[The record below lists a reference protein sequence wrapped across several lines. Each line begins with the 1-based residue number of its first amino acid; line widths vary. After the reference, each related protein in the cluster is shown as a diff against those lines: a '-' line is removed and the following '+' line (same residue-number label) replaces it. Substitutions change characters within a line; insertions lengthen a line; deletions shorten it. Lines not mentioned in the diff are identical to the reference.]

1 MSVTK
6 KYNELLN
13 ETLYTKVH
21 PSGLKIHF
29 IPKKDYSMKYA
40 FFATEYGSI
49 YNEFTN
55 SETGEKSSMPLG
67 IAHFLEHKIFEESE
81 GNIFEQFAKLGA
93 NVNAYTN
100 FMSTAYM
107 FSTVDHFYDAL
118 GLLMNFV
125 QKPHLTDE
133 NVEKE
138 KGIIAQEIKMYDD
151 NPDWRVYFNTLSA
164 LYNDHPMK
172 YDIAGTVESVND
184 TTREDLEKCYD
195 AFYTP
200 DNMIV
205 FVIGDL
211 EADDVFGCVENNLT
225 EDFLSRKKINHIDL
239 PVEKAPVSNA
249 EIVEKMEVPLPLFN
263 LGFKD
268 MDIPSDWRKRLKKA
282 LAIKISLDMGFG
294 RGTEFYENLYDQGL
308 INFAFSGDNSYG
320 RTFSHTLLGGE
331 SNEPKVVIEH
341 VLAEIKRIKTD
352 GFEEEVFNR
361 IKKKT
366 IGRYLSS
373 FNSIQY
379 IANSFVAH
387 YMKGIDVFEYL
398 EVLKEI
404 DLEYVETVFNK
415 HFEEDNYTV
424 SIIE

>member
-1 MSVTK
+1 MTVTK
-6 KYNELLN
+6 QYNELLN
-13 ETLYTKVH
+13 ETIYTKVH
-21 PSGLKIHF
+21 PSGLKIYF

-55 SETGEKSSMPLG
+55 VETGIKSSMPLG

-118 GLLMNFV
+118 SLLMNFV
-125 QKPHLTDE
+125 QTPHLTDE

-172 YDIAGTVESVND
+172 YDIAGTVESVYA

-211 EADDVFGCVENNLT
+211 DEDEVFNCVENNLT
-225 EDFLSRKKINHIDL
+225 EDFLSRKKIHNIDL
-239 PVEKAPVSNA
+239 PEEKDPVANR
-249 EIVEKMEVPLPLFN
+249 EIIEKMEVPLPLFN
-263 LGFKD
+263 VGFKD
-268 MDIPSDWRKRLKKA
+268 MDIPSDWKLRLKKA

-294 RGTEFYENLYDQGL
+294 RGTAFYEDLYDEGL
-308 INFAFSGDNSYG
+308 INFSFSGDNSYG
-320 RTFSHTLLGGE
+320 RTFCHTLLGGE
-331 SNEPKVVIEH
+331 SKAPKEVIDRVVG
-341 VLAEIKRIKTD
+341 EIKRIKVD
-352 GFEEEVFNR
+352 GFKEEVFDR

-387 YMKGIDVFEYL
+387 YMKGIDLFEYL

-404 DLEYVETVFNK
+404 DIAYVEEVFRN
-415 HFEEDNYTV
+415 HFDEDNYTV

>member
-1 MSVTK
+1 MTVTK
-6 KYNELLN
+6 QYNELLN
-13 ETLYTKVH
+13 ETIYTKVH
-21 PSGLKIHF
+21 PSGLKIYF

-55 SETGEKSSMPLG
+55 VETGIKSSMPLG

-118 GLLMNFV
+118 SLLMNFV
-125 QKPHLTDE
+125 QTPHLTDE

-172 YDIAGTVESVND
+172 YDIAGTVESVYA

-211 EADDVFGCVENNLT
+211 DEDEVFNCVENNLT
-225 EDFLSRKKINHIDL
+225 EDFLSRKKIHNINL
-239 PVEKAPVSNA
+239 PDEKDPVANR
-249 EIVEKMEVPLPLFN
+249 EIIEKMEVPLPLFN
-263 LGFKD
+263 VGFKD
-268 MDIPSDWRKRLKKA
+268 MDIPSDWKLRLKKA

-294 RGTEFYENLYDQGL
+294 RGTAFYEDLYDEGL
-308 INFAFSGDNSYG
+308 INFSFSGDNSYG
-320 RTFSHTLLGGE
+320 RTFCHTLLGGE
-331 SNEPKVVIEH
+331 SKAPKEVIDRVVG
-341 VLAEIKRIKTD
+341 EIKRIKVD
-352 GFEEEVFNR
+352 GFKEEVFDR

-387 YMKGIDVFEYL
+387 YMKGIDLFEYL

-404 DLEYVETVFNK
+404 DIAYVEEVFRN
-415 HFEEDNYTV
+415 HFDEDNYTV

>member
-1 MSVTK
+1 MTITK
-6 KYNELLN
+6 KYNDLLN
-13 ETLYTKVH
+13 ETLYMKVH
-21 PSGLKIHF
+21 PSGLKMYF
-29 IPKKDYSMKYA
+29 IPKKDFSMKYA

-49 YNEFTN
+49 YNEFVN
-55 SETGEKSSMPLG
+55 AETGVKSSMPLG

-151 NPDWRVYFNTLSA
+151 NPDWKVYFNTLSA
-164 LYNDHPMK
+164 LYNEHPMK
-172 YDIAGTVESVND
+172 YDIAGTVESVYS
-184 TTREDLEKCYD
+184 TTKEDLEKCYD

-200 DNMIV
+200 DNMIA

-211 EADDVFGCVENNLT
+211 EAEEVFECIEQNLT
-225 EDFLSRKKINHIDL
+225 ENFLERKKINQIEL
-239 PVEKAPVSNA
+239 PNEVDAVA
-249 EIVEKMEVPLPLFN
+249 EREVYQKMEVPMPLFN
-263 LGFKD
+263 VGFKD
-268 MDIPSDWRKRLKKA
+268 MDIPSDWKKRLKKA
-282 LAIKISLDMGFG
+282 IAIKISLDMGFG
-294 RGTEFYENLYDQGL
+294 RGTKFYEDLYDEGL
-308 INFAFSGDNSYG
+308 INFSFSGDNSYG
-320 RTFSHTLLGGE
+320 RTFCHTLLGGE
-331 SNEPKVVIEH
+331 SKAPKEVVKRVIE
-341 VLAEIKRIKTD
+341 EITQIKEN
-352 GFEEEVFNR
+352 GFDEAVFDR

-387 YMKGIDVFEYL
+387 YMKGIDMFEYL

-404 DLEYVETVFNK
+404 DLAYVEDVFRA
-415 HFEEDNYTV
+415 HFDEDNYTV

>member
-1 MSVTK
+1 MTVAK
-6 KYNELLN
+6 QYNELLN
-13 ETLYTKVH
+13 ETIYTKVH
-21 PSGLKIHF
+21 PSGLKIYF

-55 SETGEKSSMPLG
+55 VETGEQSSMPLG

-125 QKPHLTDE
+125 QTPHLTDE

-172 YDIAGTVESVND
+172 HDIAGTVESVYA
-184 TTREDLEKCYD
+184 TTRQDLEKCYD

-211 EADDVFGCVENNLT
+211 DEEEVFNCVENNLT
-225 EDFLSRKKINHIDL
+225 EDFLSRNKIHNIDL
-239 PVEKAPVSNA
+239 PQEKDLVTNR
-249 EIVEKMEVPLPLFN
+249 EIIEKMEVPLPLFN
-263 LGFKD
+263 VGFKD
-268 MDIPSDWRKRLKKA
+268 MDIPSDWKLRLKKA

-294 RGTEFYENLYDQGL
+294 RGTAFYEDLYDEGL
-308 INFAFSGDNSYG
+308 INFSFSGDNSYG
-320 RTFSHTLLGGE
+320 RTFCHTLLGGE
-331 SNEPKVVIEH
+331 SKEPKVVIDR
-341 VLAEIKRIKTD
+341 VVNEIKRIKVD
-352 GFEEEVFNR
+352 GFKEEVFDR

-387 YMKGIDVFEYL
+387 YMKGIDLFEYL

-404 DLEYVETVFNK
+404 DITYVEEVFRN
-415 HFEEDNYTV
+415 HFDEDNYTV

>member
-1 MSVTK
+1 MK
-6 KYNELLN
+6 E
-13 ETLYTKVH
+13 H
-21 PSGLKIHF
+21 ASGLKMYF
-29 IPKKDYSMKYA
+29 IPKKDFSMKYA

-49 YNEFTN
+49 YNEFTHV
-55 SETGEKSSMPLG
+55 ETGERSSMPLG

-172 YDIAGTVESVND
+172 HDIAGTVESVYS
-184 TTREDLEKCYD
+184 TTKEDLEKCYD
-195 AFYTP
+195 TFYTP
-200 DNMIV
+200 DNMIA

-211 EADDVFGCVENNLT
+211 EPEEVFDCIEKNLT
-225 EDFLSRKKINHIDL
+225 EDFLSRKKVNTIHL
-239 PVEKAPVSNA
+239 PDEVDQVAQR
-249 EIVEKMEVPLPLFN
+249 EIHQEMEVPMPLFN
-263 LGFKD
+263 VGFKD
-268 MDIPSDWRKRLKKA
+268 MNIPSDWKKRLKKA
-282 LAIKISLDMGFG
+282 IAIKISLDMGFG
-294 RGTEFYENLYDQGL
+294 RGTKFYEDLYDEGL
-308 INFAFSGDNSYG
+308 INFSFSGDNSYG
-320 RTFSHTLLGGE
+320 RTFCHTLLGGE
-331 SNEPKVVIEH
+331 SKAPKEVIER
-341 VLAEIKRIKTD
+341 VVEEIKTIKAK
-352 GFEEEVFNR
+352 GFDELVFDR

-387 YMKGIDVFEYL
+387 YMKGIDMFEYL

-404 DLEYVETVFNK
+404 DLDYVETVFNA
-415 HFEEDNYTV
+415 HFDENNYTI
-424 SIIE
+424 SIVD

>member
-1 MSVTK
+1 MSVTE
-6 KYNELLN
+6 KYNQLLN
-13 ETLYTKVH
+13 ETLYIKEH
-21 PSGLKIHF
+21 PSGLKVYF

-55 SETGEKSSMPLG
+55 VETKEESSMPLG

-164 LYNDHPMK
+164 LYKEHPMK
-172 YDIAGTVESVND
+172 HDIAGTVESVNS
-184 TTREDLEKCYD
+184 TSREDLEKCYD

-211 EADDVFGCVENNLT
+211 ESEDVFKCVEDNLT
-225 EDFLSRKKINHIDL
+225 DDFLKRSKIHNIDL
-239 PVEKAPVSNA
+239 PEEPSPVSQR
-249 EIVEKMEVPLPLFN
+249 EVVEKMDVPLPLFN
-263 LGFKD
+263 IGFKD
-268 MDIPSDWRKRLKKA
+268 MDIPTDWKARLKKA

-294 RGTEFYENLYDQGL
+294 RGTAFYEALYDDGL

-320 RTFSHTLLGGE
+320 RTFCHTLLGGE
-331 SNEPKVVIEH
+331 SKAPKEVIQRVLNEIDS
-341 VLAEIKRIKTD
+341 IKKD
-352 GFEEEVFNR
+352 GFDEKVFER

-387 YMKGIDVFEYL
+387 YMKGIDLFEYL

-404 DLEYVETVFNK
+404 DMDYVETVFND
-415 HFEEDNYTV
+415 HFDSENYTV

>member
-1 MSVTK
+1 MTVTK
-6 KYNELLN
+6 QYNELLN
-13 ETLYTKVH
+13 ETIYTKVH
-21 PSGLKIHF
+21 PSGLKIYF

-55 SETGEKSSMPLG
+55 VETGVQSSMPLG

-125 QKPHLTDE
+125 QTPHLTDE

-172 YDIAGTVESVND
+172 YDIAGTVESVYA

-211 EADDVFGCVENNLT
+211 DEDEVFNCVENNLT
-225 EDFLSRKKINHIDL
+225 EDFLSRKKIHNIDL
-239 PVEKAPVSNA
+239 PEEKDPVANR
-249 EIVEKMEVPLPLFN
+249 EIIEKMEVPLPLFN
-263 LGFKD
+263 VGFKD
-268 MDIPSDWRKRLKKA
+268 MDIPSDWKLRLKKA

-294 RGTEFYENLYDQGL
+294 RGTAFYEDLYDEGL
-308 INFAFSGDNSYG
+308 INFSFSGDNSYG
-320 RTFSHTLLGGE
+320 RTFCHTLLGGE
-331 SNEPKVVIEH
+331 SKAPKEVIDRVVG
-341 VLAEIKRIKTD
+341 EIKRIKVD
-352 GFEEEVFNR
+352 GFKEEVFDR

-387 YMKGIDVFEYL
+387 YMKGIDLFEYL

-404 DLEYVETVFNK
+404 DIAYVEEVFRN
-415 HFEEDNYTV
+415 HFDEDNYTV

>member
-1 MSVTK
+1 MTVTK

-13 ETLYTKVH
+13 ETLYTKMH
-21 PSGLKIHF
+21 PSGLKIYF

-55 SETGEKSSMPLG
+55 SETGLKSSMPLG

-151 NPDWRVYFNTLSA
+151 NPDWKVYFNTLSA

-172 YDIAGTVESVND
+172 HDIAGTVESVYA
-184 TTREDLEKCYD
+184 TTREDLDKCYSS
-195 AFYTP
+195 FYTP
-200 DNMIV
+200 DNMVV

-211 EADDVFGCVENNLT
+211 KPEEVFACVESNLS
-225 EDFLSRKKINHIDL
+225 EDFLSRKKVDVIEL
-239 PVEKAPVSNA
+239 PEEKDPVA
-249 EIVEKMEVPLPLFN
+249 KREVIQKMEVPLPLFN
-263 LGFKD
+263 IGFKD
-268 MDIPSDWRKRLKKA
+268 TDIPSDWKKRLKKA

-294 RGTEFYENLYDQGL
+294 RGTKFYEGLYDEGL

-320 RTFSHTLLGGE
+320 RTFCHTMLGGE
-331 SNEPKVVIEH
+331 SDKPKEVIDRI
-341 VLAEIKRIKTD
+341 VNEIKEIKNQ
-352 GFEEEVFNR
+352 GFDQAVFNR

-387 YMKGIDVFEYL
+387 HMKGIDLFEYL

-404 DLEYVETVFNK
+404 DLAYIEEVFNA
-415 HFEEDNYTV
+415 HFDEDNYTV
-424 SIIE
+424 SIVE

>member
-1 MSVTK
+1 MSVTE
-6 KYNELLN
+6 KYNQLLN
-13 ETLYTKVH
+13 ETLYIKEH
-21 PSGLKIHF
+21 SSGLKIYF

-49 YNEFTN
+49 YNEFTHI
-55 SETGEKSSMPLG
+55 ETKEKSSMPLG

-164 LYNDHPMK
+164 LYKEHPMK
-172 YDIAGTVESVND
+172 HDIAGTVESVNS

-211 EADDVFGCVENNLT
+211 ESEDVFKCVEDNLT
-225 EDFLSRKKINHIDL
+225 DDFLNRSKVHNIDL
-239 PVEKAPVSNA
+239 PEEPSPASER
-249 EIVEKMEVPLPLFN
+249 EIVEKMDVPLPLFN
-263 LGFKD
+263 IGFKD
-268 MDIPSDWRKRLKKA
+268 MDIPTDWKARLKKA

-294 RGTEFYENLYDQGL
+294 RGTAFYEGLYDDGL

-320 RTFSHTLLGGE
+320 RTFCHTLLGGE
-331 SNEPKVVIEH
+331 SKAPKDVIER
-341 VLAEIKRIKTD
+341 VLNEIDRIKQD
-352 GFEEEVFNR
+352 GFDEIVFER

-387 YMKGIDVFEYL
+387 YMKGIDLFEYL

-404 DLEYVETVFNK
+404 DMDYVETVFND
-415 HFEEDNYTV
+415 HFDSENYTV